1 MAFGVHWEWRGFGE
15 LSSSLEERIRALRPL
30 FPDSQVVTD
39 RYLWS
44 PGCSINFKLR
54 FGDFK
59 IKRCLDLAE
68 GGIARW
74 QEDPGENYSFPL
86 AAGVFG
92 EVVTALGGAAGAA
105 GEALASEAELLE
117 RAGAAIAGL
126 QVVAVAKERWQYGA
140 PVLEDGIIEFKENT
154 LSILTSYISSLKD
167 IKRAN
172 IDQLLQD
179 AEKELSDQNILDQKK
194 SLINQKIDLL
204 KSITVN

>member
-126 QVVAVAKERWQYGA
+126 QVVAVAKERWQYDA
-140 PVLEDGIIEFKENT
+140 PVLEDGIIE
-154 LSILTSYISSLKD
+154 LAQISSPEE
-167 IKRAN
+167 IVSISVEHESEEGVREIMEA
-172 IDQLLQD
+172 
-179 AEKELSDQNILDQKK
+179 LD
-194 SLINQKIDLL
+194 LPGEL
-204 KSITVN
+204 KSFSYLEALETWGNGGTFAG

>member
-1 MAFGVHWEWRGFGE
+1 MAFGVHWEWRGFGG

-140 PVLEDGIIEFKENT
+140 PVLEDGIIE
-154 LSILTSYISSLKD
+154 LAQISSPEE
-167 IKRAN
+167 IVSISVEHESEEGVREIMEA
-172 IDQLLQD
+172 
-179 AEKELSDQNILDQKK
+179 LD
-194 SLINQKIDLL
+194 LPGEL
-204 KSITVN
+204 KSFSYLDALETWGNGGTFAG

>member
-1 MAFGVHWEWRGFGE
+1 MAFGVHWEWRGFGG

-59 IKRCLDLAE
+59 IKRCLDMAE
-68 GGIARW
+68 GGITRW

-92 EVVTALGGAAGAA
+92 EVVTALGGAAGVA

-140 PVLEDGIIEFKENT
+140 PVLEDGIIE
-154 LSILTSYISSLKD
+154 LAQISSPEE
-167 IKRAN
+167 IVSISVEHESEEGVREIMEA
-172 IDQLLQD
+172 
-179 AEKELSDQNILDQKK
+179 LD
-194 SLINQKIDLL
+194 LPGEL
-204 KSITVN
+204 KSFSYLEALETWGNGGTFAG

>member
-1 MAFGVHWEWRGFGE
+1 MAFGVHWEWRGFGG

-126 QVVAVAKERWQYGA
+126 QVVAVAKERWQYDA
-140 PVLEDGIIEFKENT
+140 PVLEDGIIE
-154 LSILTSYISSLKD
+154 LAQISSPEE
-167 IKRAN
+167 IVSISVEHESEEGVREIMEA
-172 IDQLLQD
+172 
-179 AEKELSDQNILDQKK
+179 LD
-194 SLINQKIDLL
+194 LPGEL
-204 KSITVN
+204 KSFSYLEALETWGNGGTFAG

>member
-1 MAFGVHWEWRGFGE
+1 VHWEWRGFGE

-126 QVVAVAKERWQYGA
+126 QVVAVAKERWQYDA
-140 PVLEDGIIEFKENT
+140 PVLEDGIIE
-154 LSILTSYISSLKD
+154 LAQISSPEE
-167 IKRAN
+167 IVSISVEHESEEGVREIMEA
-172 IDQLLQD
+172 
-179 AEKELSDQNILDQKK
+179 LD
-194 SLINQKIDLL
+194 LPGEL
-204 KSITVN
+204 KSFSYLEALETWGNGGTFAG

>member
-140 PVLEDGIIEFKENT
+140 PVLEDGIIE
-154 LSILTSYISSLKD
+154 LAQISSPEE
-167 IKRAN
+167 IVSISVEHESEEGVREIMEA
-172 IDQLLQD
+172 
-179 AEKELSDQNILDQKK
+179 LD
-194 SLINQKIDLL
+194 LPGEL
-204 KSITVN
+204 KSFSYLEALETWGNGGTFAG

>member
-1 MAFGVHWEWRGFGE
+1 MAFGVHWEWRGFGG

-140 PVLEDGIIEFKENT
+140 PVLEDGIIE
-154 LSILTSYISSLKD
+154 LAQISSPEE
-167 IKRAN
+167 IVSISVEHESEEGVREIMEA
-172 IDQLLQD
+172 
-179 AEKELSDQNILDQKK
+179 LD
-194 SLINQKIDLL
+194 LPGEL
-204 KSITVN
+204 KSFSYLEALETWGNGGTFAG